1 MHPYTG
7 DYTEQRK
14 NGKLNFIYYTFTPRP
29 LKGNTFF
36 KIDDELMAL
45 LIEAHHN
52 LGLLEGLLQ
61 YAPNKNSFCEL
72 MLLKECTYSRMID
85 YYDALDFRNILVK
98 REVGKGAVESI
109 NNLMSAY
116 KSAVDMQF
124 AAQEYS
130 KICSIALYGDKAE
143 QQIGIRNTQTF
154 LQSAI
159 SNLKTYNPTAP
170 EDVLP
175 SLPKPFK
182 LEGMQRID
190 ETPVHKAVREAF
202 VNLII
207 HADYLMD
214 AGTLKVIKRNKSF
227 EFTNPGI
234 LKLPI
239 EDIFRGGNSKP
250 RNPHMQT
257 MLRMVGF
264 GDNAGSG
271 FPTILATWKKEGWI
285 EPELIEDTRL
295 NQVTLVLKM
304 VKEEKTQEQD
314 NFNQKNERS
323 LSEVLSE
330 VLTKKDFDKV
340 LPIIEILEEKGCV
353 TPKEAVEVCNKSTAT
368 VRRYM
373 SILTATGM
381 VVAAGNTNNSIY
393 RVAGTM

>member
-1 MHPYTG
+1 
-7 DYTEQRK
+7 
-14 NGKLNFIYYTFTPRP
+14 
-29 LKGNTFF
+29 
-36 KIDDELMAL
+36 
-45 LIEAHHN
+45 
-52 LGLLEGLLQ
+52 
-61 YAPNKNSFCEL
+61 
-72 MLLKECTYSRMID
+72 
-85 YYDALDFRNILVK
+85 
-98 REVGKGAVESI
+98 
-109 NNLMSAY
+109 
-116 KSAVDMQF
+116 MQF
-124 AAQEYS
+124 T
-130 KICSIALYGDKAE
+130 II
-143 QQIGIRNTQTF
+143 QT
-154 LQSAI
+154 
-159 SNLKTYNPTAP
+159 Y
-170 EDVLP
+170 
-175 SLPKPFK
+175 
-182 LEGMQRID
+182 
-190 ETPVHKAVREAF
+190 
-202 VNLII
+202 
-207 HADYLMD
+207 
-214 AGTLKVIKRNKSF
+214 

-323 LSEVLSE
+323 LSDVLSE
-330 VLTKKDFDKV
+330 VLTKKDFDKA

-373 SILTATGM
+373 RILTATGM
-381 VVAAGNTNNSIY
+381 IVAEGNTNNSIY
-393 RVAGTM
+393 RVASTM